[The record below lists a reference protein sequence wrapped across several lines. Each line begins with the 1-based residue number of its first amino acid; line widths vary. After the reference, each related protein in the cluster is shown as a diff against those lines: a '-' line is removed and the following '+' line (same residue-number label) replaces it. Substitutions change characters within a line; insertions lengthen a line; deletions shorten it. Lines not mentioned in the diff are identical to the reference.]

1 MGKVILI
8 VEDDPIIIKLIR
20 DILTVSGYATLEA
33 ADGQQGVALA
43 RDKKPDL
50 ILMDLQLPIMDG
62 FEAIKILKSD
72 ADTKDIPIIALTGY
86 AMQSDKE
93 KIYETG
99 CEGYLIK
106 PFALSALLKK
116 VAEYLSR

>member
-62 FEAIKILKSD
+62 LEAIKILKSD

-93 KIYETG
+93 KVYETG

-106 PFALSALLKK
+106 PFAVSALLNK
-116 VAEYLSR
+116 VAEYLAR